1 MEENERLDMT
11 TTKGDSSPIKY
22 SRKEIDLIKSIHAK
36 GATDDE
42 FKLMIHLSKEYGLNI
57 LQKHIWLIKFG
68 NAPALIFVGRDGF
81 LDIAHRSGYFDGM
94 ETTIETVNE
103 PFSVTY
109 TDTTWVNNK
118 PVKKPKTVNF
128 ENQFI
133 ATCTIYRKDTKH
145 PIKVSVYESEY
156 STGRDNWFTK
166 RRTMIGKV
174 AESQALRK
182 GFSVSGVYAPEE
194 IDLSKPPVT
203 PEYEVQPVLPKRS
216 EVAKKLNPENCT
228 DIESYN
234 TVYKWFC
241 EEFGER
247 YLDYKSGHKN
257 EIYRYIFTTAHN
269 RINRVSPIDNQD
281 IEQIKTDWKQM
292 ADNCSDLITVD
303 VLENDID
310 KNPCLDT
317 VGNREI
323 IENLKKEFE

>member
-1 MEENERLDMT
+1 MSEKMDERLDMT

-68 NAPALIFVGRDGF
+68 KAPALIFVGRDGF

-94 ETTIETVNE
+94 ETNIEMVEE
-103 PFSVTY
+103 PFSASY
-109 TDTTWVNNK
+109 TETTWENNK
-118 PVKKPKTVNF
+118 PIKKIPKVVKFDFQYV
-128 ENQFI
+128 

-156 STGRDNWFTK
+156 STCRDIWFTK

-203 PEYEVQPVLPKRS
+203 PDYEIQPDFPKRS
-216 EVAKKLNPENCT
+216 EINQKLNPDNCKT
-228 DIESYN
+228 KDEYNLIYNEFIE
-234 TVYKWFC
+234 K
-241 EEFGER
+241 FGFDALEMGT
-247 YLDYKSGHKN
+247 GHNNETWKN
-257 EIYRYIFTTAHN
+257 LFSSHLS
-269 RINRVSPIDNQD
+269 RVSKSTKPQERWDERILKCDT
-281 IEQIKTDWKQM
+281 IEGWHTLNDEYSNSANLQCPENEQLLNDCKSVIG
-292 ADNCSDLITVD
+292 ITED
-303 VLENDID
+303 
-310 KNPCLDT
+310 
-317 VGNREI
+317 
-323 IENLKKEFE
+323 